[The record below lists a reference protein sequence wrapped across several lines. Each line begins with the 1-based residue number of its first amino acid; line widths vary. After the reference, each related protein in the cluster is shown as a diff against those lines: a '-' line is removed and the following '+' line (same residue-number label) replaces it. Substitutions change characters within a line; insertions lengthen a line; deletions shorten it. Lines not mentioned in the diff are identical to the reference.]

1 MLIKNPK
8 FEISAVNSKQYPKG
22 NLPEFVLV
30 GKSNVGKSSFI
41 NTMINRKSL
50 ARTSSTPG
58 KTRQINFYNIDNNF
72 YFVDLPGYGYS
83 KMSKQEQEIVGN
95 FIEDYLN
102 NRKNIKLII
111 FLIDVRHEPTENDR
125 LMYNYIINTGFPCV
139 IIANKVDKLAPS
151 KVADSVLALQNSLN
165 PLKDLDFYP
174 FSSEKK
180 IYCNDIWNIIE
191 KLLQKS

>member
-1 MLIKNPK
+1 MIIKNPK
-8 FEISAVNSKQYPKG
+8 FEISAVSKKQYPKN

-41 NTMINRKSL
+41 NTMLNRKNL

-72 YFVDLPGYGYS
+72 YFVDLPGFGYS
-83 KMSKQEQEIVGN
+83 KMSKQEQEQVGT
-95 FIEDYLN
+95 FIEDYL
-102 NRKNIKLII
+102 KESQNIKLII
-111 FLIDVRHEPTENDR
+111 FLIDSRHEPTANDR

-139 IIANKVDKLAPS
+139 IIANKVDKIAPS
-151 KVADSVLALQNSLN
+151 KIESEVKKLQESLN
-165 PLKDLDFYP
+165 PLKDLKFLP

-180 IYCNDIWNIIE
+180 IYTDDMWQIIE
-191 KLLQKS
+191 EYLK